1 MGENKFK
8 LNAGKTHLLT
18 VGTSTRVNKLASSV
32 EVEMDNIQLKENVER
47 YETLLGVQIEFSLK
61 WHKTLEELQHKL
73 KKRLSGLSKLRYIV
87 PYSMLK
93 TITQGIFN
101 SILVY
106 CLPLFGGCDKS
117 ELTSLQVLQNKAAQI
132 VTRSPPRAVRNPMF
146 DKLDW
151 LSVNQLVVYH
161 TLLQVYKIRSS
172 REPEYLSQALRD
184 DNRNGNIIIPNTDL
198 SLAKNSFV
206 FRGAK
211 LWNNLPPNIRNNLK
225 ISKFKKESRKWV
237 KENIS
242 RFLD

>member
-1 MGENKFK
+1 
-8 LNAGKTHLLT
+8 
-18 VGTSTRVNKLASSV
+18 
-32 EVEMDNIQLKENVER
+32 
-47 YETLLGVQIEFSLK
+47 
-61 WHKTLEELQHKL
+61 
-73 KKRLSGLSKLRYIV
+73 
-87 PYSMLK
+87 
-93 TITQGIFN
+93 
-101 SILVY
+101 
-106 CLPLFGGCDKS
+106 
-117 ELTSLQVLQNKAAQI
+117 
-132 VTRSPPRAVRNPMF
+132 MF

-211 LWNNLPPNIRNNLK
+211 LWNNLPPNIRNNFK